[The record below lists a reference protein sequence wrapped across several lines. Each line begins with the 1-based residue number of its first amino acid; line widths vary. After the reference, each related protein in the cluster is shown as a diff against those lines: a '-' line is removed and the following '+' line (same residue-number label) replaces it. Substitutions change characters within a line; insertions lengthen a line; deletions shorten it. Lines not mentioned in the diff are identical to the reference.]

1 MKLFRCLSA
10 FAVALLVGIG
20 PISAEEP
27 FFMTSQGSSLLYK
40 TFSPGSDMAYQRDSL
55 VSVEGDFLNGSARV
69 ATVFYDGN
77 MQRQSAV
84 LTFMKF
90 VNGESMV
97 DWAAMFTYMMTEMLE
112 ESGVE
117 ASQEDRDKLDG
128 SVTVKGEVYG
138 IPNDIVEGQTL
149 PDYKMSVKVT
159 FLKTTVRGFDRKV
172 VSRESITVPAG
183 TFDCFV
189 IEETQDVRN
198 LFMKEHVRSR
208 TWYARGIGAV
218 KVQEYDS
225 DGYLITEQELV
236 EKDIK

>member
-1 MKLFRCLSA
+1 MYMQDDAHVMGHLFVTFVA
-10 FAVALLVGIG
+10 ALLRFELARLIDEADLASSYSPEDVLDVYATMKVVTGD
-20 PISAEEP
+20 AEIRQVVP
-27 FFMTSQGSSLLYK
+27 KDVRDLDAKLGVFLYS
-40 TFSPGSDMAYQRDSL
+40 T
-55 VSVEGDFLNGSARV
+55 
-69 ATVFYDGN
+69 
-77 MQRQSAV
+77 
-84 LTFMKF
+84 
-90 VNGESMV
+90 
-97 DWAAMFTYMMTEMLE
+97 
-112 ESGVE
+112 
-117 ASQEDRDKLDG
+117 QEDRDKLDG